1 MKLSSVF
8 GVINASW
15 EHFTQVSSEGA
26 QALREVCIEI
36 LVQEHQVY
44 ETIVQY
50 QGPAG
55 PDQLQEQCP
64 H

>member
-15 EHFTQVSSEGA
+15 EHFTQVSSEGS
-26 QALREVCIEI
+26 QALRQMCIEI

-44 ETIVQY
+44 EAIMQY

-55 PDQLQEQCP
+55 TD
-64 H
+64 